1 MKEINNIFTSK
12 IHFDMSNFLL
22 KKYLAEQRLLKEE
35 TAEKLIDSLFGF

>member
-1 MKEINNIFTSK
+1 MKQINNIYTTK

-22 KKYLAEQRLLKEE
+22 KKYLSEQKLIKEE